1 MNILGIIAEFNPL
14 HTGHAYL
21 IHKLRREAEAAFC
34 VVAMSG
40 DYVQRG
46 EPAFFSK
53 YLRTKAALL
62 CGADLVLE
70 LPLSVSTGSAEY
82 FALGAVSLL
91 DRLGCITHLGFGSES
106 GDIRAFRLAGEL
118 LLAEPERFQNILRDN
133 LKAGMNF
140 PKARYEALSALF
152 GNDHA
157 SLSNAVP
164 SDNPSLLSGHIPAKD
179 SFSSGNISDIL
190 PLLESPNNILGTE
203 YMKALH
209 SLHSSIVPV
218 TTRRIGAGYHENID
232 VISPCTSDGKTA
244 DAASEN
250 NFSCGDPAAYTSAP
264 MYVSASGL
272 RRAFLSLYG
281 TVSPDTLPLHRT
293 KTESLLCDYVPEACR
308 PLYLSALEQKQF
320 VTFDDLFLPLYH
332 TLQYADVDTL
342 SRYQDVTPE
351 FSGRLLR
358 LFGQCSSVTELC
370 AALKAKNMT
379 SARISRAL
387 LHILL
392 HQTKEAIAAEKEQ
405 GLSLY
410 ARILGFRQEAKPLLS
425 LIKKKT
431 SVPLVSKLA
440 DAPDCLPPAALC
452 QLQQTIKASELYR
465 AALPGSRPESEYTKP
480 MIIL

>member
-21 IHKLRREAEAAFC
+21 MQHLRRETGAAFC
-34 VVAMSG
+34 VVVMSG

-106 GDIRAFRLAGEL
+106 GDIRAFRFAGKL
-118 LLAEPERFQNILRDN
+118 LLTEPERFQSILRNN
-133 LKAGMNF
+133 LKMGMSF
-140 PKARYEALSALF
+140 PKARYEAFSAILD
-152 GNDHA
+152 NDHA
-157 SLSNAVP
+157 AQSDAVP
-164 SDNPSLLSGHIPAKD
+164 SDNPSLLSGHIPAED
-179 SFSSGNISDIL
+179 PSSSGNISDIL

-244 DAASEN
+244 DAFGEN
-250 NFSCGDPAAYTSAP
+250 NFSCGDPAAYTSTP

-293 KTESLLCDYVPEACR
+293 KTESLLRDYVPEACR

-320 VTFDDLFLPLYH
+320 ITFDDLFLPLYH
-332 TLQYADVDTL
+332 TLQYADTDTL

-358 LFGQCSSVTELC
+358 LFGQCSSITELC
-370 AALKAKNMT
+370 AVLKTKNMT

-392 HQTKEAIAAEKEQ
+392 HQTKESIALEKEQ
-405 GLSLY
+405 RLSLY
-410 ARILGFRQEAKPLLS
+410 ARILGFRKEAKPLLS

-440 DAPDCLPPAALC
+440 DVRKLLPPPALA
-452 QLQQTIKASELYR
+452 QLEQTIRASEVYR
-465 AALPGSRPESEYTKP
+465 AALPGAVSGSEYAQNI
-480 MIIL
+480 IIL

>member
-21 IHKLRREAEAAFC
+21 MQHLRRETGAAFC

-118 LLAEPERFQNILRDN
+118 LLAEPERFQSILRN
-133 LKAGMNF
+133 NMKMGMSF
-140 PKARYEALSALF
+140 PKARYEALSAVF

-157 SLSNAVP
+157 SLSDAVS
-164 SDNPSLLSGHIPAKD
+164 SDNSSLLSGHIPAED
-179 SFSSGNISDIL
+179 PFSSGNISDIL

-218 TTRRIGAGYHENID
+218 TTRRIGAGYHENIG
-232 VISPCTSDGKTA
+232 VISPCTSDGKTT
-244 DAASEN
+244 DAFGEN
-250 NFSCGDPAAYTSAP
+250 SFSCGDPAAYTSAP
-264 MYVSASGL
+264 MFVSASGL

-293 KTESLLCDYVPEACR
+293 KTESLLRDYVPEACR

-320 VTFDDLFLPLYH
+320 VTFDDLFLPLFH
-332 TLQYADVDTL
+332 TLQYADTDAL

-351 FSGRLLR
+351 LSGRLLR

-370 AALKAKNMT
+370 AVLKTKNMT
-379 SARISRAL
+379 STRISRAL

-392 HQTKEAIAAEKEQ
+392 HQAKKSIALEKEQ

-410 ARILGFRQEAKPLLS
+410 ARILGFRKEANPLLS

-440 DAPDCLPPAALC
+440 DTRKLLPPPALA
-452 QLQQTIKASELYR
+452 QLEQTIRASEVYR
-465 AALPGSRPESEYTKP
+465 AALPGAVSGSEYEQN
-480 MIIL
+480 IIII

>member
-1 MNILGIIAEFNPL
+1 MNIMGIIAEFNPL

-21 IHKLRREAEAAFC
+21 IQHLRRETGAAFC
-34 VVAMSG
+34 VVVMSG

-106 GDIRAFRLAGEL
+106 GDIQAFRLAGEL
-118 LLAEPERFQNILRDN
+118 LLAEPERFQSILRNN
-133 LKAGMNF
+133 LKMGMSF
-140 PKARYEALSALF
+140 PKARYEALSAVF

-157 SLSNAVP
+157 SLSDAVS
-164 SDNPSLLSGHIPAKD
+164 SDNSSLFSGHIPAED
-179 SFSSGNISDIL
+179 PFTSGNISDIL

-244 DAASEN
+244 DVFGEN

-281 TVSPDTLPLHRT
+281 TVSPGALPLHRT
-293 KTESLLCDYVPEACR
+293 KAESLLRDYVPEACR
-308 PLYLSALEQKQF
+308 PLYLNALEQKQF

-332 TLQYADVDTL
+332 TLQYADTDTL

-370 AALKAKNMT
+370 DVLKTKNMT

-392 HQTKEAIAAEKEQ
+392 HQTKESIALEKEQ

-410 ARILGFRQEAKPLLS
+410 ARILGFRKEAKPLLS

-440 DAPDCLPPAALC
+440 DARKLLPPPALA
-452 QLQQTIKASELYR
+452 QLEQTIRASEVYR
-465 AALPGSRPESEYTKP
+465 AALPGAVSGSEYAQNI
-480 MIIL
+480 IIL

>member
-21 IHKLRREAEAAFC
+21 IQHLRRETGAAFC

-82 FALGAVSLL
+82 FAMGAVSLL
-91 DRLGCITHLGFGSES
+91 DRLRCITHLGFGSES
-106 GDIRAFRLAGEL
+106 GDIRTFRLAGEL
-118 LLAEPERFQNILRDN
+118 LLAESEKFQSILRDN
-133 LKAGMNF
+133 LKTGMSF
-140 PKARYEALSALF
+140 PKARYEALSAVF
-152 GNDHA
+152 DNDHA
-157 SLSNAVP
+157 CPPGAPL
-164 SDNPSLLSGHIPAKD
+164 SDNLSILSGHIPAED
-179 SFSSGNISDIL
+179 PFSSENYSDIL

-203 YMKALH
+203 YMKALC
-209 SLHSSIVPV
+209 SLHSPIIPV

-244 DAASEN
+244 DASGEN

-293 KTESLLCDYVPEACR
+293 KTESLLRDYVPEACR

-320 VTFDDLFLPLYH
+320 VTFDDLYLPLYH
-332 TLQYADVDTL
+332 TLQYADADTL
-342 SRYQDVTPE
+342 FRYQDVTPE

-370 AALKAKNMT
+370 TALKTKNMT

-392 HQTKEAIAAEKEQ
+392 HQTKENIALEKEQ

-410 ARILGFRQEAKPLLS
+410 ARILGFRREAKPLLS

-440 DAPDCLPPAALC
+440 DAPDCLPPAALF
-452 QLQQTIKASELYR
+452 QLQQTIRASELYR
-465 AALPGSRPESEYTKP
+465 AVLPGSRSESEYTKR